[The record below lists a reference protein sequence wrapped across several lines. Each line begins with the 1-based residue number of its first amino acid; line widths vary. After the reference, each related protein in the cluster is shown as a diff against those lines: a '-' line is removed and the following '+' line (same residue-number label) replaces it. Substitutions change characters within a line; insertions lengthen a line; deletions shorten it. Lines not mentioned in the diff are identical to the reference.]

1 MKFPSIKR
9 RKAKN
14 LVAQSVAVICVALA
28 LIPLLSILLD
38 IFIRG
43 VPQFS
48 STFFTADIPPPGN
61 IQGGIGPAIVGSLM
75 VIFFGSILGIPLGIL
90 SGIYVSEYGNN
101 LFGRFV
107 RFMTE
112 VLSGFPSIVIGIFAY
127 LLLVVTL
134 QGVNAIAGGFALS
147 IIMIPVI
154 SRSTE
159 ESLKLVPISVREASL
174 ALGIPKW
181 KTITKVVLTHGKSGI
196 ITGVV
201 LSMARIAGESAPL
214 LLTVGW
220 TTFYPQSF
228 MEPIATLPVLIYQFA
243 ISPYDNWHSLA
254 WGAAAF
260 LVLLILALNIVVR
273 LLTRNR
279 LDSAGRN

>member
-1 MKFPSIKR
+1 MKFSSTKK

-14 LVAQSVAVICVALA
+14 LVAQGIAVFCVVVA
-28 LIPLLSILLD
+28 LIPLLSILFD
-38 IFIRG
+38 IFGRG
-43 VPQFS
+43 LPQFS
-48 STFFTADIPPPGN
+48 ATFFTADIPPPGN

-75 VIFFGSILGIPLGIL
+75 AILFGSILGIPLGVL
-90 SGIYVSEYGNN
+90 SGIYISEYGNN

-127 LLLVVTL
+127 LLLVVML
-134 QGVNAIAGGFALS
+134 KGANAIAGGFALS

-154 SRSTE
+154 SKATE
-159 ESLKLVPISVREASL
+159 ESLKLVPVSMREASL

-181 KTITKVVLTHGKSGI
+181 KTITKVVLAHGKAGI

-228 MEPIATLPVLIYQFA
+228 VEPIASLPVLIYQFA
-243 ISPYDNWHSLA
+243 ISPYDNWHNLA

-260 LVLLILALNIVVR
+260 LVLLILALNIIVR
-273 LLTRNR
+273 LATRNR
-279 LDSAGRN
+279 LDAARRS